1 LGIALF
7 CKNCGRQID
16 LDDNNRATYSTFSVV
31 ESMLAKTLESILG
44 EAGFSIVRG
53 SDTDIASV
61 YLVGALAHDTE
72 KTSYEFAFVSK
83 PLNKT
88 TLYALIGHSVTSK
101 RYIVTFYATLSQDLS
116 QHEVE
121 LLALPRVQF
130 IPISKIVDEHTKLD
144 ITRFMNFAEFMSS
157 IIYSLNQILDSD
169 QSFTITREEMDFL
182 KNAKH
187 LSRTGRERFEPMV
200 VRLLQTLGFTS
211 RLREKG
217 YGPDGALFLPNG
229 FYIIDAK
236 STASYFKFKVD
247 ERDKI
252 LRYIRTLEDN
262 ASEFGEYPFFG
273 EVIVI
278 PSLPEPSS
286 RVLDKVEKYF
296 LKNPVKGHLVVVAVE
311 GLLELHRNAFA
322 NPEFFHRLDYRKHPI
337 QLLKETH
344 RMPVADRGRA
354 SDYSKVVYI
363 DESAL
368 QGYYATVMKSPIAH
382 LDGRSKEYLTGL
394 VSRAYE

>member
-1 LGIALF
+1 
-7 CKNCGRQID
+7 
-16 LDDNNRATYSTFSVV
+16 
-31 ESMLAKTLESILG
+31 MLAKTLKSILG
-44 EAGFSIVRG
+44 EAGFDIVGG
-53 SDTDIASV
+53 SDADIASV

-88 TLYALIGHSVTSK
+88 TLYALVGHSVTSK
-101 RYIVTFYATLSQDLS
+101 KYIVAFYATLGQDLS
-116 QHEVE
+116 QHEAG
-121 LLALPRVQF
+121 LLALPRVQLV
-130 IPISKIVDEHTKLD
+130 PISKIADEHTNLD
-144 ITRFMNFAEFMSS
+144 ISRFMNFTNFMSS
-157 IIYSLNQILDSD
+157 AIYSLNQIIDSD
-169 QSFTITREEMDFL
+169 QSFAISLEEMDFL
-182 KNAKH
+182 ENAKQ
-187 LSRTGRERFEPMV
+187 LSRTGRERFEPV
-200 VRLLQTLGFTS
+200 VLRLLQILGFTS

-236 STASYFKFKVD
+236 STASYFKFEVD

-273 EVIVI
+273 EVIVT

-296 LKNPVKGHLVVVAVE
+296 LKNPIKGHLVVVAVE
-311 GLLELHRNAFA
+311 GLLELYRNAFA
-322 NPEFFHRLDYRKHPI
+322 NPEFFHRLDYRRHPI
-337 QLLKETH
+337 WLLKETH
-344 RMPVADRGRA
+344 RIPVADRGRA

-363 DESAL
+363 DEVTL
-368 QGYYATVMKSPIAH
+368 QGYYATVMESPIAH
-382 LDGRSKEYLTGL
+382 LNGRTKESLTEL
-394 VSRAYE
+394 VLRAYE